1 MQYVR
6 IKKTASLYGCVQ
18 QNKSSLSTR
27 KGGLGKSI
35 YPSVD
40 GYEWI

>member
-6 IKKTASLYGCVQ
+6 SQKTASLYGYVQ
-18 QNKSSLSTR
+18 QNKSLSTR
-27 KGGLGKSI
+27 KGGIGKSI